1 MRQIR
6 TIVVHCTATS
16 QSARIDSIQRYWRE
30 QMKWRSPGYHLIIE
44 GNGSVTRLAPD
55 STVTN
60 GVAGHNANSLHVA
73 YIGGIDSLGR
83 PFDNRTQAQKEA
95 LLRVIKEWKRLYP
108 AAVIRGHRDFAN
120 KACPSFDARSEYAGI

>member
-1 MRQIR
+1 MRAIR
-6 TIVVHCTATS
+6 VICVHCSATS
-16 QSARIDSIQRYWRE
+16 QTTKIESIQKYWKEKLR
-30 QMKWRSPGYHLIIE
+30 WVNVGYHLIIE

-55 STVTN
+55 SAVTN

-83 PFDNRTQAQKEA
+83 PLDNRTQAQKEA

-120 KACPSFDARSEYAGI
+120 KACPSFDARSEYASI

>member
-16 QSARIDSIQRYWRE
+16 QSTRIDSIQRYWRE

-55 STVTN
+55 SAVTN

-83 PFDNRTQAQKEA
+83 PLDNRTQAQKEA

-108 AAVIRGHRDFAN
+108 GAVIRGHRDFAN
-120 KACPSFDARSEYAGI
+120 KACPSFPAKEEYASI

>member
-55 STVTN
+55 SAVTN

-83 PFDNRTQAQKEA
+83 PLDNRTQAQKEA

-120 KACPSFDARSEYAGI
+120 KACPSFPAKEEYAGI

>member
-83 PFDNRTQAQKEA
+83 PLDNRTQAQKEA

-120 KACPSFDARSEYAGI
+120 KACPSFPAKEEYASI

>member
-55 STVTN
+55 SAVTN

-120 KACPSFDARSEYAGI
+120 KACPSFDARSEYASI